1 MALHRTANQFGE
13 GEPQILADKFFL
25 RLPHCLQEFVGF
37 RVEIGKAPIRVHGD
51 EAVGHALDNIEHVVA
66 RFAQRSFG
74 REQFLLGWL
83 MRRRIAAV
91 GLGWDHHAETLCET
105 ICGCRCDLEHSEHA
119 WPPAGNSFC
128 AEHEAQ
134 QRTGGLG
141 VWQGGLIPGTNQR
154 KSPFGGP
161 RKAYSH
167 DTTTAP
173 LLQETPAR
181 GDAAKFWEGLN
192 KSLVFRPSLGWKTDG
207 ATKTDERQVS
217 SPASKNTPYVCHRT
231 DRARFVG

>member
-1 MALHRTANQFGE
+1 MLKLYAKPFAAVDAISNIVNTLG
-13 GEPQILADKFFL
+13 
-25 RLPHCLQEFVGF
+25 RLP
-37 RVEIGKAPIRVHGD
+37 EIV
-51 EAVGHALDNIEHVVA
+51 
-66 RFAQRSFG
+66 
-74 REQFLLGWL
+74 
-83 MRRRIAAV
+83 
-91 GLGWDHHAETLCET
+91 
-105 ICGCRCDLEHSEHA
+105 
-119 WPPAGNSFC
+119 FC

-141 VWQGGLIPGTNQR
+141 IWQGGLIAGTNQR

>member
-1 MALHRTANQFGE
+1 MLKLYAKPF
-13 GEPQILADKFFL
+13 
-25 RLPHCLQEFVGF
+25 
-37 RVEIGKAPIRVHGD
+37 
-51 EAVGHALDNIEHVVA
+51 
-66 RFAQRSFG
+66 
-74 REQFLLGWL
+74 
-83 MRRRIAAV
+83 AAV
-91 GLGWDHHAETLCET
+91 GAISNIVNTLGRLPE
-105 ICGCRCDLEHSEHA
+105 IV
-119 WPPAGNSFC
+119 FC
-128 AEHEAQ
+128 AEHKAQ
-134 QRTGGLG
+134 QRTGGLIAG
-141 VWQGGLIPGTNQR
+141 INQR

-167 DTTTAP
+167 DATTAP

-217 SPASKNTPYVCHRT
+217 SPASKNAPYVCHRT